1 MKLKVQM
8 EKQKSYAITKK
19 NEAHKRGD
27 IAEEYY
33 WLGVMNAMD
42 WAPGSRNDWDY
53 VDGEKMPKDEKIEF

>member
-19 NEAHKRGD
+19 NEAHRRGD

-33 WLGVMNAMD
+33 WLGVIHAMV
-42 WAPGSRNDWDY
+42 WVPESRNDWEY
-53 VDGEKMPKDEKIEF
+53 IDGEEMPKDEKIEF